1 MPILTENAHRPFA
14 LATLGAALLLCSGC
28 AGSLGSSAAG
38 SVFGAMGKDT
48 SAGNAAT
55 APTPAVAVPAAPQ
68 SGATVQTAYT
78 GKRFAIDML
87 ANCPKDPDPTGLVN
101 NDSYFK
107 CGPAKLGAIR
117 NWIGQALTARYG
129 VSAITED
136 SPDYILTVTLTQ
148 DMVDKGTASSGI
160 VNFLVPDAVV
170 MSASFTLHLAAAYE
184 LADPQ
189 GHVIARG
196 TVHLERHNMTAKKQ
210 FGQAEQ
216 AFAESIAADVSG
228 AKASGN

>member
-1 MPILTENAHRPFA
+1 MNPKAIR
-14 LATLGAALLLCSGC
+14 AALVLSAAVLSLAGC

-38 SVFGAMGKDT
+38 NVFGAIGGDT
-48 SAGNAAT
+48 SAKNATAAT
-55 APTPAVAVPAAPQ
+55 TPAVAVPAAPR
-68 SGATVQTAYT
+68 SGAIVQTAYA
-78 GKRFAIDML
+78 GRRFAIDML

-101 NDSYFK
+101 NDYYFK
-107 CGPAKLGAIR
+107 CGPSKLGNIK
-117 NWIGQALTARYG
+117 NWIGEALTSRYG
-129 VSAITED
+129 AAAITED
-136 SPDYILTVTLTQ
+136 SPDYILTVTLTK

-170 MSASFTLHLAAAYE
+170 MSASFTLQLAATYQ

-189 GHVIARG
+189 GHLITSG

-216 AFAESIAADVSG
+216 AFAERIAAAVTSH
-228 AKASGN
+228 